1 MKPLNAPQPA
11 VRWQLLSWL
20 AGELTAYGLY
30 ARVLQ
35 PATGAAAV
43 LRVDNARTEKVRF
56 VACVPA
62 PQLETW
68 AWVWS
73 AGWAVVADPRAV
85 DLIARTLR

>member
-1 MKPLNAPQPA
+1 M
-11 VRWQLLSWL
+11 RCRLLSWL
-20 AGELTAYGLY
+20 AGELTPYGLT

-35 PATGAAAV
+35 PSTGAAAV
-43 LRVDNARTEKVRF
+43 LRVDNARTNKVRF

-73 AGWAVVADPRAV
+73 AGWAMVADPRAV
-85 DLIARTLR
+85 DQIARTLR